1 MRSSNIYLD
10 GSRKFKK
17 FRPSNTDQIKIIR
30 RHYLFI
36 SSLIFLSTQEL
47 RRFLLKSM
55 NKINFRKR
63 LQLANKSF
71 QTNSIANF
79 NNFNYFSINFM
90 FISGKLLKKT
100 LLLQIR
106 FLFPVDI
113 IFGSNADKLHFYFY
127 FWLQF
132 KVFDK
137 LWKTFKPNCQ
147 TWEVTTSD

>member
-10 GSRKFKK
+10 RSRKFKK

-79 NNFNYFSINFM
+79 NNINYFSINFM
-90 FISGKLLKKT
+90 FISEKLLKKHCCYRLDSCFPLT
-100 LLLQIR
+100 LFSVRMQINCI
-106 FLFPVDI
+106 FI
-113 IFGSNADKLHFYFY
+113 SIFGCSLKFL
-127 FWLQF
+127 
-132 KVFDK
+132 
-137 LWKTFKPNCQ
+137 
-147 TWEVTTSD
+147 TSCEKHLNRIVKHEK